1 MALKPR
7 EEIIVLDYPIQL
19 ADRLL
24 EQVTMKRPTMKVLR
38 TNRIKGENDVDGEMK
53 LFGVLTGLRMEELE
67 ELDAADYARLQET
80 YVRFRTPSKRRGDP
94 EDGADSGQ
102 GDALG
107 A

>member
-24 EQVTMKRPTMKVLR
+24 EQVTMKRPSMKVLR
-38 TNRIKGENDVDGEMK
+38 QHLVNGDQDVEGEMK
-53 LFGVLTGLRMEELE
+53 HFCVLTGLRMEELE
-67 ELDAADYARLQET
+67 EMDAADYARLQET
-80 YVRFRTPSKRRGDP
+80 YVRFRTPSKRGD
-94 EDGADSGQ
+94 DQKGGADSGKA
-102 GDALG
+102 DTLG

>member
-7 EEIIVLDYPIQL
+7 EETIVLDYPVQL

-24 EQVTMKRPTMKVLR
+24 EEVVLKRPSMKILKKYQ
-38 TNRIKGENDVDGEMK
+38 IKGANDVEGEMK
-53 LFGVLTGLRMEELE
+53 QFCALTGLRMEEME

-80 YVRFRTPSKRRGDP
+80 YVRFRTPPKRGDDSG
-94 EDGADSGQ
+94 DGAESQQD
-102 GDALG
+102 DTLG

>member
-38 TNRIKGENDVDGEMK
+38 VHRIKGDQDVDGEMK
-53 LFGVLTGLRMEELE
+53 LFGALTGLRMEELE

-80 YVRFRTPSKRRGDP
+80 YVRFRTPPKRRDDQEG
-94 EDGADSGQ
+94 GADSGKA
-102 GDALG
+102 DTLG